1 MLPPGLGFRN
11 GADDLYLD
19 AEPNTKPR
27 PKWETLSKLSNVGFS
42 FYLIGFY
49 GLRDALEELPRW
61 NQSYSCGRLVE
72 NKEYEN
78 NEGNHNLTPSTYFQK
93 TEMMKFDE
101 KFVAAGISGGF

>member
-1 MLPPGLGFRN
+1 M
-11 GADDLYLD
+11 
-19 AEPNTKPR
+19 
-27 PKWETLSKLSNVGFS
+27 
-42 FYLIGFY
+42 
-49 GLRDALEELPRW
+49 
-61 NQSYSCGRLVE
+61 E

>member
-49 GLRDALEELPRW
+49 GYFAVNLSLEQR
-61 NQSYSCGRLVE
+61 
-72 NKEYEN
+72 
-78 NEGNHNLTPSTYFQK
+78 
-93 TEMMKFDE
+93 KF
-101 KFVAAGISGGF
+101 KNSHWKH